1 MIRSP
6 EHLTPAMLSRAINAT
21 DDGVYITN
29 REGRIIF
36 ANQALLG
43 ITGLSMDELLGSTTR
58 VFKSGKMSEAYYRR
72 LWETVLGG
80 RVWREIITNRRGNGE
95 LYEASQTITPVRN
108 EDGEVDMMIAV
119 QRDIT
124 RQQELAAEVREMQT
138 EVERLLSEKEMLL
151 KEVYHRVKN
160 DMALTRSLLNL
171 QAEEAEAPEAR
182 DALSRA
188 ADRVA
193 VLGRMYSIMQYE
205 SDATTVDAQTLFS
218 QIADGL
224 RASAG
229 SGKVRIDADIE
240 QVMIGP
246 RTATVVSILANE
258 LAMNASKYA
267 FPSTEAPEL
276 SLSFRS
282 VGENRIQLTVRDN
295 GPGFPP
301 EVVEGRTYGFGLRLV
316 EAVSGHDGG
325 ALILSNENGAR
336 VTVELPTR

>member
-1 MIRSP
+1 
-6 EHLTPAMLSRAINAT
+6 MLSRAINAT

-29 REGRIIF
+29 REGRILF

-58 VFKSGKMSEAYYRR
+58 VFKSGEMSDAYYCR

-80 RVWREIITNRRGNGE
+80 RVWREIITNRRGDGE

-138 EVERLLSEKEMLL
+138 EVERLLSEKETLL

-160 DMALTRSLLNL
+160 DMSLTRSLLNL
-171 QAEEAEAPEAR
+171 QAQEAEVPEAR
-182 DALSRA
+182 EALSRA
-188 ADRVA
+188 ADRVG
-193 VLGRMYSIMQYE
+193 VLGRMYSLMQYE
-205 SDATTVDAQTLFS
+205 SDATSVEAPTLFS
-218 QIADGL
+218 QVVDGL
-224 RASAG
+224 RASVG
-229 SGKVRIDADIE
+229 DTTVTIDTDVE
-240 QVMIGP
+240 EVMVGP
-246 RTATVVSILANE
+246 RAATVISMITNE

-267 FPSTEAPEL
+267 FPSTEAPGL
-276 SLSFRS
+276 TLSFRS
-282 VGENRIQLTVRDN
+282 VGDNRVQLTVRDN

-301 EVVEGRTYGFGLRLV
+301 EVIEDRTYGFGSV
-316 EAVSGHDGG
+316 KNFV
-325 ALILSNENGAR
+325 
-336 VTVELPTR
+336 

>member
-1 MIRSP
+1 MTESA
-6 EHLTPAMLSRAINAT
+6 HDLTPAMLSRAINAT
-21 DDGVYITN
+21 DDGVYVAD
-29 REGRIIF
+29 REGRILF

-43 ITGLSMDELLGSTTR
+43 ITGLSMDELLGNTTR
-58 VFKSGKMSEAYYRR
+58 VFKSGKMSDAYYRR

-124 RQQELAAEVREMQT
+124 RQQELTAEVREMQT
-138 EVERLLSEKEMLL
+138 EVERLLSEKEALL

-171 QAEEAEAPEAR
+171 QADEAEAPEAR

-193 VLGRMYSIMQYE
+193 VLGRMYSLMQYE
-205 SDATTVDAQTLFS
+205 SDATTVDAQVLFS

-224 RASAG
+224 RASVG
-229 SGKVRIDADIE
+229 SGEVSIDTDVDQITL
-240 QVMIGP
+240 GP

-267 FPSTEAPEL
+267 FPSTAAPEL
-276 SLSFRS
+276 SLSFRP
-282 VGENRIQLTVRDN
+282 VGENRVQLTVRDN

-301 EVVEGRTYGFGLRLV
+301 EVIEERTYGFGLRIV

-325 ALILSNENGAR
+325 SLVLSNENGAQ
-336 VTVELPTR
+336 VTVELPSR

>member
-1 MIRSP
+1 MTKSP

-36 ANQALLG
+36 ANEALLG
-43 ITGLSMDELLGSTTR
+43 ITGLSMHELLGNTTR
-58 VFKSGKMSEAYYRR
+58 VFKSGEMSDAYYRR

-80 RVWREIITNRRGNGE
+80 RVWREIITNRRRNSE

-138 EVERLLSEKEMLL
+138 EVERLLSEKEVFL

-171 QAEEAEAPEAR
+171 QAEETETPEAR

-193 VLGRMYSIMQYE
+193 VLGRMYSLMQYE

-218 QIADGL
+218 QIIDGL

-229 SGKVRIDADIE
+229 AATIAIDTDVE

-246 RTATVVSILANE
+246 RTATVVSMVANE
-258 LAMNASKYA
+258 LAMNASKHA
-267 FPSTEAPEL
+267 FPSTKTPEL

-282 VGENRIQLTVRDN
+282 VGENRVQLTVRDN

-301 EVVEGRTYGFGLRLV
+301 EVEEGRTYGFGLRIV

-325 ALILSNENGAR
+325 SLALSSENGAQ
-336 VTVELPTR
+336 VTVELPMI